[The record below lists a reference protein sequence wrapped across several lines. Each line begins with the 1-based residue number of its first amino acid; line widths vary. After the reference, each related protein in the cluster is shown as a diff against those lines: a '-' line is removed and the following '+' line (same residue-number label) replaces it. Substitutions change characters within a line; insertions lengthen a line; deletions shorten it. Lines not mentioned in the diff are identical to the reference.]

1 MPTPK
6 DNAQENAARL
16 KQQRKDLLANAA
28 RLKQQRKDLLASI
41 RRTFDT
47 PDGKRTLAWLHA
59 STATGEPA
67 FQAGRDGNFCPIAA
81 SFRNG
86 RQSVCLEIDKALAE
100 AEVEAS

>member
-6 DNAQENAARL
+6 DNAQENAQRL
-16 KQQRKDLLANAA
+16 KQQRQDLLV
-28 RLKQQRKDLLASI
+28 SI

-59 STATGEPA
+59 ATATGEPA

-81 SFRNG
+81 AFRNG
-86 RQSVCLEIDKALAE
+86 RQSVILEIEKATSE
-100 AEVEAS
+100 AQTLGV

>member
-6 DNAQENAARL
+6 DNAQE
-16 KQQRKDLLANAA
+16 NAA

-59 STATGEPA
+59 SATTGSPA
-67 FQAGRDGNFCPIAA
+67 FQPGRDGNFCPIAA
-81 SFRNG
+81 AFRNG
-86 RQSVCLEIDKALAE
+86 RQSVLLEIDKNLAE
-100 AEVEAS
+100 AVDIS